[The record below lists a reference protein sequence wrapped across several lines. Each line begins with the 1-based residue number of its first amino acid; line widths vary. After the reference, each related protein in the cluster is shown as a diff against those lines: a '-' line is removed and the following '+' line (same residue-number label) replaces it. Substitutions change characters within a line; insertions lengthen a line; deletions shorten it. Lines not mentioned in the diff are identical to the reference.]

1 MSEFSKTFSELARK
15 RQMSVEYLS
24 EFTRL
29 DAAFIRRLMTGEKKP
44 SHATTIKL
52 AMALVSDKELY
63 RREKAGM
70 PNTLAALMESLV
82 VDAAV
87 TSTIGDTR
95 TSI

>member
-70 PNTLAALMESLV
+70 PNTLAALVESLL

-87 TSTIGDTR
+87 ISTIRDPR
-95 TSI
+95 QSL